1 MCGVKLPSKLVG
13 REREKKHTHKGGEGD
28 WGRRW
33 EREEDEEGKWRS
45 KEVRGSRHMHICVH
59 THTNILHHTACEHR
73 LYKKYTVW
81 VLSSLGI

>member
-1 MCGVKLPSKLVG
+1 MWCKAAFKAGGK
-13 REREKKHTHKGGEGD
+13 RERKKKHTQRGGGGMGEEVEEGGRRGGEM
-28 WGRRW
+28 
-33 EREEDEEGKWRS
+33 EKKLEEVDTC
-45 KEVRGSRHMHICVH
+45 ICVH